1 MINSVKF
8 FVFVLFISLAS
19 CEIPQLVLNNGK
31 LGLQQSKNKRP
42 KKQTR
47 EELLNSWIG
56 RSKNELLM
64 KWGMASRTADDGK
77 GGQILAYE
85 GRRTLGGFISGTY
98 FEKSFVDY
106 TEMFVDSNNIIYY
119 WHVGT
124 R

>member
-8 FVFVLFISLAS
+8 FVIVLFIAS

-42 KKQTR
+42 KKQIR

-64 KWGMASRTADDGK
+64 KWGMASRIADDGRER
-77 GGQILAYE
+77 QILVFE
-85 GRRTLGGFISGTY
+85 GLSKKI
-98 FEKSFVDY
+98 EAKNKSLIRALKA
-106 TEMFVDSNNIIYY
+106 SNKSKI
-119 WHVGT
+119 
-124 R
+124 